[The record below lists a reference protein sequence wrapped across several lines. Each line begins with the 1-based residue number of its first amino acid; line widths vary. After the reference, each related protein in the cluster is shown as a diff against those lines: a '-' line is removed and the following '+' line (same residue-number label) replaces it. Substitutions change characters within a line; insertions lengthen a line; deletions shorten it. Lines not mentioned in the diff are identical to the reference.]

1 VYALPA
7 GRNHRFASGPVED
20 RIFGGW
26 TVNSIYTAQSGMPVT
41 VTQAT
46 NFNSFAG
53 FVTAR
58 PNYVHNP
65 AIPMNQRT
73 PQHWFN
79 NANPAVATSY
89 QGSSAFAVAPQF
101 TIGNASRN
109 PVRGPAFRDLDL
121 SLIKHMRL
129 TEGADLEFRA
139 ELFNVTNTPAFAQ
152 PNGVVGNT
160 AFGTITATVAEERVA
175 QFAVRLSY

>member
-1 VYALPA
+1 MT
-7 GRNHRFASGPVED
+7 

-41 VTQAT
+41 VTQTT

-65 AIPMNQRT
+65 AIAGNQRT

-79 NANPAVATSY
+79 NANTTVASSF
-89 QGSSAFAVAPQF
+89 QGSPAFAVAPQF

-121 SLIKHMRL
+121 SLIKHTRI
-129 TEGADLEFRA
+129 TEGTDLEFRA

-175 QFAVRLSY
+175 QFALRLSY